1 MINRLTVVGVG
12 LIGGSLAR
20 ALREAGVVGEVVG
33 CSRDAAHL
41 ARAQALGVIDRYST
55 DVAEAVQGADVVL
68 LAIPVG
74 AMPSVLAAM
83 APALAPQT
91 VLTDAG
97 STKVSVL
104 RAVEAAFGRVPARF
118 VAGHPIAGT
127 ERSGVEASFA
137 GLYRDRRVI
146 LTPTEATAADAV
158 ETVRRMW
165 GAAGAVVEQ
174 MTPAHH
180 DEVFAA
186 TSHLPHVLAFG
197 LVDTLATLDEKAEV
211 FKYAAGGFRDFTRIA
226 SSDPTMWRDI
236 CVHNSEAI
244 VGVLDRFTADLQV
257 LRAAIAGGDG
267 DYLTHVF
274 QRAKQ
279 ARDRF
284 CDRVE
289 RPAPTNPN
297 ESA

>member
-1 MINRLTVVGVG
+1 MIDRLTIVGVG

-20 ALREAGVVGEVVG
+20 ALRAAGAVGEVVG

-41 ARAQALGVIDRYST
+41 ARAKALGVVDRYTT
-55 DVAEAVQGADVVL
+55 DVAEAVRGADVVL
-68 LAIPVG
+68 LAVPVG
-74 AMPSVLAAM
+74 AMPAVLAAM
-83 APALAPQT
+83 APALERGT

-104 RAVEAAFGRVPARF
+104 HAVEAAFGTVPASF

-137 GLYRDRRVI
+137 ALYRDRRVI
-146 LTPTEATAADAV
+146 LTPTGATDADAV
-158 ETVRRMW
+158 DTVRKMW
-165 GAAGAVVEQ
+165 TAAGAVVEL
-174 MTPAHH
+174 MSPAHH

-186 TSHLPHVLAFG
+186 TSHLPHVLAFS
-197 LVDTLATLDEKAEV
+197 LVDTLATLDEKAEI

-236 CVHNSEAI
+236 CLHNHEAI
-244 VGVLDRFTADLQV
+244 VGALDRFTADLQA
-257 LRAAIAGGDG
+257 LRVAIADGDG
-267 DYLTHVF
+267 DYLTSVF

-284 CDRVE
+284 CDRIE
-289 RPAPTNPN
+289 QPAPTNPN

>member
-20 ALREAGVVGEVVG
+20 ALREAGAVGEVVG

-41 ARAQALGVIDRYST
+41 ARAQALGVVDRYTT

-74 AMPSVLAAM
+74 AMPAVLAAM
-83 APALAPQT
+83 APVLAAET

-104 RAVEAAFGRVPARF
+104 HAVTAAFGSVPANF

-146 LTPTEATAADAV
+146 LTPTDATAAAAV
-158 ETVRRMW
+158 DTVRRMW
-165 GAAGAVVEQ
+165 GAAGAVVEL
-174 MTPAHH
+174 MTPPHH

-186 TSHLPHVLAFG
+186 TSHLPHVLAFS

-236 CVHNSEAI
+236 CLHNNGAI
-244 VGVLDRFTADLQV
+244 VGVLDRFTADLQA
-257 LRAAIAGGDG
+257 LRAAIARGDG
-267 DYLTHVF
+267 DYLSNVF